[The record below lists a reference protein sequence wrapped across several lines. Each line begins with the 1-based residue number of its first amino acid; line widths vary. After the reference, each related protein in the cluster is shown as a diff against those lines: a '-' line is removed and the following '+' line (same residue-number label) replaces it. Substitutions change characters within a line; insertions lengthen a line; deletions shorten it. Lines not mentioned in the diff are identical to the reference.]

1 MPFLPPNSQGKYL
14 GVVTSATLDMRDDG
28 GISINA
34 VMGIMFQWNTETQ
47 SWEDVEAHDYQVS
60 GFIYLRNGSSATKN
74 PNTFNDKTMNT
85 LGQIYDWYS
94 GDFDELMTK
103 IIESQEM
110 IMGTVVDSKDGQYS
124 NLKYIDVPREK
135 PGRAGAN
142 NSDPD
147 VVKSLTSKHKSE
159 IKALL
164 KRPTAPVQKF
174 KPRQPEPNSQPWDTP
189 ARGTALNM
197 DVGKDE
203 VPF

>member
-1 MPFLPPNSQGKYL
+1 MPFLPANSAGKYL
-14 GVVTSATLDMRDDG
+14 GVITSATLDNG
-28 GISINA
+28 PGNSISIKA

-47 SWEDVEAHDYQVS
+47 SWEDVESHDYQVG
-60 GFIYLRNGSSATKN
+60 GFIQLKASEEYKGEWRHQTL
-74 PNTFNDKTMNT
+74 NTM
-85 LGQIYDWYS
+85 GQLYDWYS

-189 ARGTALNM
+189 SRGKALNM